1 MYPTKLLLA
10 DPVQIT
16 FSKPHTFKR
25 RSELCTN
32 SSLCIYEIE
41 YLTRPRGDVWIKLMK
56 RKRMSSIFLKI
67 ILLKWSE
74 DLQRKHVHVKGIP
87 RRTFQI
93 STEILANTCRNLI
106 FLRGDA
112 LWVKLATQTQ
122 NITLIRQIICLSWP
136 SVKIAFVTLCSP
148 WTITNIYGGFE
159 ILNTPIAQCKR
170 NLYCNSP
177 CTCPWVTVTVLNGR
191 TSHAIP

>member
-41 YLTRPRGDVWIKLMK
+41 YLTRPRGDVWIKSMK
-56 RKRMSSIFLKI
+56 RKRRSSIFFKNNS
-67 ILLKWSE
+67 SE
-74 DLQRKHVHVKGIP
+74 VIRRFATQKCACKRNPKTDLSDFHRNPCEYVSKFNFSTW
-87 RRTFQI
+87 RRTV
-93 STEILANTCRNLI
+93 SKT
-106 FLRGDA
+106 
-112 LWVKLATQTQ
+112 
-122 NITLIRQIICLSWP
+122 S
-136 SVKIAFVTLCSP
+136 
-148 WTITNIYGGFE
+148 NIYGGFE

-177 CTCPWVTVTVLNGR
+177 CKCPWVTVTVLNGR